1 MRLGILADPGLSA
14 ETAEI
19 RHLPGEAGAQGIE
32 RRDAQPPGMAEQT
45 PDPSAVVGQH
55 IFRQREGQA
64 LVRLLR
70 HFTAGGAFQAAE
82 NAVAHFSRR
91 LVGKG
96 QRQDLFRV
104 FNHGQQTQITLR
116 Q

>member
-1 MRLGILADPGLSA
+1 M
-14 ETAEI
+14 
-19 RHLPGEAGAQGIE
+19 PGEAGAQGIE

-45 PDPSAVVGQH
+45 PDPGAVMSQY

-64 LVRLLR
+64 LVRLFR

-82 NAVAHFSRR
+82 NAVAHFGCR
-91 LVGKG
+91 LVGKS
-96 QRQDLFRV
+96 QCQDLFGV
-104 FNHGQQTQITLR
+104 FNHRQQTQITLR